1 MSYRR
6 SAVYRFRGLLVLAVF
21 CISIF
26 FLTSSHRASTQSAD
40 DFPSIIQWIK
50 DGGYEILLPTTLDVK
65 RSRGTSTATRAAN
78 LATHINAGA
87 GTGTADKP
95 PATTTKTLESSST
108 SRDDGDEAV
117 YLLEEPNPHQ
127 KPMDPLEREFFSWR
141 GDEYEMKK
149 KPAPKPPRQPGQPI
163 PDPFP
168 LLSQKSPAE
177 VRRML
182 QVPDINRPPKPHVPE
197 DTPLL
202 IGFTRNWP
210 QLLQC
215 VSSYI
220 TAGWPPEDIYVVENT
235 GVMFSNRDNL
245 LSLQN
250 PFYMNHTQLQ
260 MLGVNVIV
268 APTLLTFAQLQNFYA
283 WTALERNWTDFFW
296 SHQDVVAFSFEKEFR
311 PHTDG
316 SNDISNYSLYTR
328 AVAILRYLRQP
339 AIPKWAHHFFAYDH
353 LTLVHRDAILDVGGW
368 DTHIPFY
375 ATDCDMYD
383 RLQWAGYFQ
392 GSTQVGIIIDTST
405 TLDNIAAFFR
415 LPGVHATFAGDP
427 DAEQDEDEN
436 EDEDRKRAGEEQET
450 LEGMETGGSEAQR
463 KKLVDE
469 KGETVEHLVDIA
481 YRMQAVKY
489 IDGGW
494 WRNLWQL
501 RQGGGEG
508 EPFYRDPEG
517 FQVGLDMMIE
527 TGRRVFSEKYGH
539 RGCDIAF
546 IGIKGED
553 AWRLERDWDPQTE
566 GSGSEGPYW

>member
-1 MSYRR
+1 
-6 SAVYRFRGLLVLAVF
+6 
-21 CISIF
+21 
-26 FLTSSHRASTQSAD
+26 
-40 DFPSIIQWIK
+40 
-50 DGGYEILLPTTLDVK
+50 
-65 RSRGTSTATRAAN
+65 
-78 LATHINAGA
+78 
-87 GTGTADKP
+87 
-95 PATTTKTLESSST
+95 
-108 SRDDGDEAV
+108 
-117 YLLEEPNPHQ
+117 
-127 KPMDPLEREFFSWR
+127 MDPLEREFFSWR
-141 GDEYEMKK
+141 NEEYEMKK
-149 KPAPKPPRQPGQPI
+149 KPPPKPPRQSAQPI

-168 LLSQKSPAE
+168 LLSQETPAG
-177 VRRML
+177 VARQL
-182 QVPDINRPPKPHVPE
+182 QARVPEINRPPRPHVPE

-220 TAGWPPEDIYVVENT
+220 AAGWPPGDIYVVENT
-235 GVMFSNRDNL
+235 GVMYSNRDNL

-250 PFYMNHTQLQ
+250 PFYLNHTQLA
-260 MLGVNVIV
+260 MLGVGVIV
-268 APTLLTFAQLQNFYA
+268 TPTLFTFAQLQNFYA

-311 PHTDG
+311 PHADG
-316 SNDISNYSLYTR
+316 SRDVANYSLYSR
-328 AVAILRYLRQP
+328 AVAIMRYLHQP
-339 AIPKWAHHFFAYDH
+339 GIPKWAHHFFAYDH

-392 GSTQVGIIIDTST
+392 GSTQIGIIIDTST

-415 LPGVHATFAGDP
+415 IPGIHASFAGDP
-427 DAEQDEDEN
+427 GPADAQEN
-436 EDEDRKRAGEEQET
+436 EDKKAEEPEADAKEIERKR
-450 LEGMETGGSEAQR
+450 
-463 KKLVDE
+463 LVDE
-469 KGETVEHLVDIA
+469 QGETIEQLVDIA

-494 WRNLWQL
+494 WRNMWQL

-546 IGIKGED
+546 MGIRAED
-553 AWRLERDWDPQTE
+553 AWRIERDWDPMSE
-566 GSGSEGPYW
+566 GSGSDGPYW

>member
-6 SAVYRFRGLLVLAVF
+6 SALYRFRGVLVLVVF
-21 CISIF
+21 FVSIF
-26 FLTSSHRASTQSAD
+26 YLTSHHDGTAGST
-40 DFPSIIQWIK
+40 DFPSIINWMK
-50 DGGYEILLPTTLDVK
+50 DGGYEILLPTQQDVK
-65 RSRGTSTATRAAN
+65 RRAASAAAPTTASGAKGKG
-78 LATHINAGA
+78 LQPTAKAPEPPSAAG
-87 GTGTADKP
+87 
-95 PATTTKTLESSST
+95 
-108 SRDDGDEAV
+108 EAAF
-117 YLLEEPNPHQ
+117 LLDEPNPHQ

-141 GDEYEMKK
+141 NEEYEMKK
-149 KPAPKPPRQPGQPI
+149 KPPPKPPRQSAPPI

-168 LLSQKSPAE
+168 MLSQNPPAE
-177 VRRML
+177 VSRELRAR
-182 QVPDINRPPKPHVPE
+182 VPEINRPPRTHVPE

-235 GVMFSNRDNL
+235 GVMYSNRDNL

-250 PFYMNHTQLQ
+250 PFYMNHTQLA

-268 APTLLTFAQLQNFYA
+268 TPTLFTFAQLQNFYA

-316 SNDISNYSLYTR
+316 SKDVANYSLYSR
-328 AVAILRYLRQP
+328 AVAILRYLHQP
-339 AIPKWAHHFFAYDH
+339 GIPKWAHHFFAYDH

-392 GSTQVGIIIDTST
+392 GSTQIGIIIDTST

-415 LPGVHATFAGDP
+415 IPGTHATFAGDP
-427 DAEQDEDEN
+427 GPADAQDNEEQKVKELSKIDGVELDDKEI
-436 EDEDRKRAGEEQET
+436 ERKR
-450 LEGMETGGSEAQR
+450 
-463 KKLVDE
+463 LVDE
-469 KGETVEHLVDIA
+469 QGETIEQLVDIA

-494 WRNLWQL
+494 WRNMWQL

-546 IGIKGED
+546 MGIKAED
-553 AWRLERDWDPQTE
+553 AWRIERDWDPATE
-566 GSGSEGPYW
+566 GSGSDGPYW

>member
-6 SAVYRFRGLLVLAVF
+6 SALYRFRGLLVLAVF

-40 DFPSIIQWIK
+40 DFPSVIQWIK
-50 DGGYEILLPTTLDVK
+50 DGGYEILLPTTQDVK
-65 RSRGTSTATRAAN
+65 RSRGTSTATRATN
-78 LATHINAGA
+78 LATHINTGA

-95 PATTTKTLESSST
+95 PASTTKTPESSST
-108 SRDDGDEAV
+108 SRDDSDEAV

-149 KPAPKPPRQPGQPI
+149 KPASKPPRQPGQPI

-316 SNDISNYSLYTR
+316 FNDISNYSLYTR

-383 RLQWAGYFQ
+383 RLQVSS
-392 GSTQVGIIIDTST
+392 STLPTPHGGGRNDPAYTGTNQMYSMHHSGQAISKDRHRSASSSTHRPPST
-405 TLDNIAAFFR
+405 TSRPSSVFLGSMPPSPAILTPSRMRTRTRTRIASGQPKSR
-415 LPGVHATFAGDP
+415 
-427 DAEQDEDEN
+427 
-436 EDEDRKRAGEEQET
+436 
-450 LEGMETGGSEAQR
+450 
-463 KKLVDE
+463 
-469 KGETVEHLVDIA
+469 EH
-481 YRMQAVKY
+481 
-489 IDGGW
+489 
-494 WRNLWQL
+494 WR
-501 RQGGGEG
+501 G
-508 EPFYRDPEG
+508 
-517 FQVGLDMMIE
+517 
-527 TGRRVFSEKYGH
+527 
-539 RGCDIAF
+539 
-546 IGIKGED
+546 
-553 AWRLERDWDPQTE
+553 
-566 GSGSEGPYW
+566 

>member
-6 SAVYRFRGLLVLAVF
+6 SALYRSRGVIVLLVFFV
-21 CISIF
+21 SIF
-26 FLTSSHRASTQSAD
+26 YLTSHHHGPAPQAE
-40 DFPSIIQWIK
+40 FPSIISWMR
-50 DGGYEILLPTTLDVK
+50 DGGYEILLPTKQDVK
-65 RSRGTSTATRAAN
+65 RRAASA
-78 LATHINAGA
+78 LAPTAA
-87 GTGTADKP
+87 TGTNGRDSQPTPEAPEPP
-95 PATTTKTLESSST
+95 PAA
-108 SRDDGDEAV
+108 GDQAF
-117 YLLEEPNPHQ
+117 LLDEPSPHQ

-141 GDEYEMKK
+141 NEEYEMKK
-149 KPAPKPPRQPGQPI
+149 KPPPKPPRQSAQPI

-168 LLSQKSPAE
+168 LLSQETPAG
-177 VRRML
+177 VARQL
-182 QVPDINRPPKPHVPE
+182 QARVPEINRPPRPHVPE

-220 TAGWPPEDIYVVENT
+220 AAGWPPGDIYVVENT
-235 GVMFSNRDNL
+235 GVMYSNRDNL

-250 PFYMNHTQLQ
+250 PFYLNHTQLA
-260 MLGVNVIV
+260 MLGVGVIV
-268 APTLLTFAQLQNFYA
+268 TPTLFTFAQLQNFYA

-311 PHTDG
+311 PHADG
-316 SNDISNYSLYTR
+316 SRDVANYSLYSR
-328 AVAILRYLRQP
+328 AVAIMRYLHQP
-339 AIPKWAHHFFAYDH
+339 GIPKWAHHFFAYDH

-392 GSTQVGIIIDTST
+392 GSTQIGIIIDTST

-415 LPGVHATFAGDP
+415 IPGIHASFAGDP
-427 DAEQDEDEN
+427 GPADAQEN
-436 EDEDRKRAGEEQET
+436 EDKKAEEPEADAKEIERKR
-450 LEGMETGGSEAQR
+450 
-463 KKLVDE
+463 LVDE
-469 KGETVEHLVDIA
+469 QGETIEQLVDIA

-494 WRNLWQL
+494 WRNMWQL

-546 IGIKGED
+546 MGIRAED
-553 AWRLERDWDPQTE
+553 AWRIERDWDPMSE
-566 GSGSEGPYW
+566 GSGSDGPYW